1 MDKLD
6 QLGDKITRD
15 PSVSDQEKSLIK
27 DEKESVIAQWQEL
40 LSKTADAKNRWIQ
53 CKTIAFLYALFQ
65 RSTLFQIFHWSTDII
80 SFYVIYEYIVPY
92 YRTYLIIIII
102 IIIVV
107 YCHY

>member
-40 LSKTADAKNRWIQ
+40 LSKTADAKIR
-53 CKTIAFLYALFQ
+53 
-65 RSTLFQIFHWSTDII
+65 
-80 SFYVIYEYIVPY
+80 
-92 YRTYLIIIII
+92 
-102 IIIVV
+102 
-107 YCHY
+107 

>member
-27 DEKESVIAQWQEL
+27 DEKESIIAQWQEL
-40 LSKTADAKNRWIQ
+40 QLKTADAKNRWIQ

-65 RSTLFQIFHWSTDII
+65 RSMLFLSVISLGHWHLL
-80 SFYVIYEYIVPY
+80 FLRYI
-92 YRTYLIIIII
+92 RD
-102 IIIVV
+102 
-107 YCHY
+107 

>member
-15 PSVSDQEKSLIK
+15 PSVSDQEKSLTK

-53 CKTIAFLYALFQ
+53 CKTIAFIYVLFQ
-65 RSTLFQIFHWSTDII
+65 RSTLFQWFHWSADIC
-80 SFYVIYEYIVPY
+80 SFYVIYQYIVRY
-92 YRTYLIIIII
+92 
-102 IIIVV
+102 
-107 YCHY
+107 